1 MNVDYQVL
9 TFKNQ
14 IKPKDIGGLGVELND
29 RKGSGNYD
37 KERTQFNLEYVGFDG
52 HPTLS
57 SKVYE
62 TIYTNNIHFNKGDN
76 TNILNGCVVTSG
88 PEFFRKLGLPMKD
101 TGRVHVEGKH
111 VGDPIFCPDIKSKD
125 DIPEKVLEY
134 FDESYRFL
142 SNIVGKEN
150 VVYAGVH
157 FDEDTPH
164 MHFYFLPI
172 VNQVKRKVFET
183 DENGKRI
190 TKQIYTKDNTIK
202 NVPVQ
207 KKDANGKSVYEIE
220 YGKFLNSDEFWKQLG
235 GKASFAKLQ
244 DQYNEYITSKG
255 FELDRG
261 QVGANKHHQDKT
273 EHNIKVLNNEI
284 DKLKQ
289 ELELNKRINEVELNT
304 NKEIKNIN
312 EEELLNP
319 SKDIFK
325 KYKDKDVEKLIDYS
339 KEIKKANIASKNEL
353 EKKEIKIE
361 KLENQIKQFKSG
373 KTYQDK
379 DKVIANQERI
389 IDEQKGIIDSL
400 NKEIKSLKDKIE
412 RLTNIIWTKLNDA
425 YLAVAHLLGFKD
437 INKDNVNHD
446 LMDYKVRD
454 INRKH
459 EPRYNKST
467 KDKSDD
473 YEL

>member
-14 IKPKDIGGLGVELND
+14 IKPKDIGGLGVELD
-29 RKGSGNYD
+29 QRKGSGNYA
-37 KERTQFNLEYVGFDG
+37 KERTQFNIEYVGLEN

-62 TIYTNNIHFNKGDN
+62 TIYSNNIHFNKGDN
-76 TNILNGCVVTSG
+76 TNILNGCIITSG

-101 TGRVHVEGKH
+101 TGRVHVEGNH
-111 VGDPIFCPDIKSKD
+111 IGEPIFCPDIKTKE

-134 FDESYRFL
+134 FDDSYRFM

-261 QVGANKHHQDKT
+261 QVGANKHHQDKA

-304 NKEIKNIN
+304 NKDIKNIN

-389 IDEQKGIIDSL
+389 IDEQKGIIDNL

-425 YLAVAHLLGFKD
+425 YLAVAHLLGFKNV
-437 INKDNVNHD
+437 NKDNINHD

>member
-37 KERTQFNLEYVGFDG
+37 KERTQFNIEYVGFDG

-88 PEFFRKLGLPMKD
+88 PEFFKKLGLPMKD
-101 TGRVHVEGKH
+101 TGRVHIEGKH
-111 VGDPIFCPDIKSKD
+111 IGEPIFCPDIKSKE
-125 DIPEKVLEY
+125 DIPEPVLEY
-134 FDESYRFL
+134 FNESYRFL

-164 MHFYFLPI
+164 MHFYFLP
-172 VNQVKRKVFET
+172 VVDHVRRKVFET
-183 DENGKRI
+183 DDSGKRI

-202 NVPVQ
+202 NVPIQ
-207 KKDANGKSVYEIE
+207 KLNEKGKPIYEIE
-220 YGKFLNSDEFWKQLG
+220 YGKFLNTDEFWKQLG
-235 GKASFAKLQ
+235 GKASFARLQ

-261 QVGANKHHQDKT
+261 EIGANKHHQDKA
-273 EHNIKVLNNEI
+273 EHNIKVLEDKI
-284 DKLKQ
+284 DKLNK
-289 ELELNKRINEVELNT
+289 EIEMNKRINEVELKT
-304 NKEIKNIN
+304 NKEFKNIN

-339 KEIKKANIASKNEL
+339 KEIKKENIMSKNEL
-353 EKKEIKIE
+353 EKKELKIE
-361 KLENQIKQFKSG
+361 KLENQISQFKSG
-373 KTYQDK
+373 KTYSDK
-379 DKVIANQERI
+379 EKVIANQERI
-389 IDEQKGIIDSL
+389 INEQKGIIESL
-400 NKEIKSLKDKIE
+400 TEEVQSLKA
-412 RLTNIIWTKLNDA
+412 KLNRLLNVFHEKLNSA
-425 YLAVAHLLGFKD
+425 YLAVAHLLGFKNV
-437 INKDNVNHD
+437 NKDNVNHD
-446 LMDYKVRD
+446 LMDYKVQD

-459 EPRYNKST
+459 EPRYSKST

>member
-37 KERTQFNLEYVGFDG
+37 KERTQFNIEYVGFDG

-88 PEFFRKLGLPMKD
+88 PEFFKKLGLPMKD
-101 TGRVHVEGKH
+101 TGRVHIEGKH
-111 VGDPIFCPDIKSKD
+111 IGEPIFCPDIKSKE
-125 DIPEKVLEY
+125 DIPEPVLEY
-134 FDESYRFL
+134 FNESYRFL

-202 NVPVQ
+202 NVPIQ
-207 KKDANGKSVYEIE
+207 KKDANGKSIYEIE

-261 QVGANKHHQDKT
+261 QVGANKHHQDKA

-400 NKEIKSLKDKIE
+400 NNEIKSLKDKIE

-425 YLAVAHLLGFKD
+425 YLAVAHLLGFKNV
-437 INKDNVNHD
+437 NKDNINHD

>member
-14 IKPKDIGGLGVELND
+14 IKPKDIGGLGVELD
-29 RKGSGNYD
+29 QRKGSGNYAKD
-37 KERTQFNLEYVGFDG
+37 RTQFNIEYVGLDN

-62 TIYTNNIHFNKGDN
+62 TIYSNNIHFNKGDN
-76 TNILNGCVVTSG
+76 TNILNGCIITSG

-101 TGRVHVEGKH
+101 TGRVHVEGNH
-111 VGDPIFCPDIKSKD
+111 IGEPIYCPDIKTKE

-134 FDESYRFL
+134 FDESYRFM

-172 VNQVKRKVFET
+172 VDQVKRKVFET

-261 QVGANKHHQDKT
+261 QVGANKHHQDKA

-389 IDEQKGIIDSL
+389 IDEQKGIIDNL

-425 YLAVAHLLGFKD
+425 YLAVAHLLGFKNV
-437 INKDNVNHD
+437 NKDNVNHD
-446 LMDYKVRD
+446 LMDYKVQD

-459 EPRYNKST
+459 EPRYNKSK

>member
-37 KERTQFNLEYVGFDG
+37 KERTQFNIEYVGFDG

-111 VGDPIFCPDIKSKD
+111 IGEPIFCPDIKTKK

-134 FDESYRFL
+134 FDESYRFM

-172 VNQVKRKVFET
+172 VDQVKRKVFET

-202 NVPVQ
+202 NVPIQ
-207 KKDANGKSVYEIE
+207 KKDANGKSIYEIE

-261 QVGANKHHQDKT
+261 QVGTNKHHQDKA

-379 DKVIANQERI
+379 DKVIANQEKI

>member
-1 MNVDYQVL
+1 MNIDYQVL

-37 KERTQFNLEYVGFDG
+37 KERTQFNIEYVGFDG

-111 VGDPIFCPDIKSKD
+111 IGEPILCPDIKSKE
-125 DIPEKVLEY
+125 DIPEPVLEY
-134 FDESYRFL
+134 FNESYRFL
-142 SNIVGKEN
+142 SNIVGEEN

-164 MHFYFLPI
+164 MHFYFLP
-172 VNQVKRKVFET
+172 VVDHVRRKVFET
-183 DENGKRI
+183 DEDGKRI
-190 TKQIYTKDNTIK
+190 TKQIYTKNNTIK

-207 KKDANGKSVYEIE
+207 KRNENNKPVYEIE
-220 YGKFLNSDEFWKQLG
+220 YGKFLNTDEFWKQLG
-235 GKASFAKLQ
+235 GKASFARLQ

-261 QVGANKHHQDKT
+261 EIGANKHHQDKA

-284 DKLKQ
+284 EQLKD
-289 ELELNKRINEVELNT
+289 ELEQTKSINEIELKTRDEIKQLDSVELF
-304 NKEIKNIN
+304 
-312 EEELLNP
+312 NP
-319 SKDIFK
+319 SKDFLK
-325 KYKDKDVEKLIDYS
+325 RYKDKDVEKLIDYS
-339 KEIKKANIASKNEL
+339 KEIKKENIASKNEL

-361 KLENQIKQFKSG
+361 KLENKINQFKSG

-389 IDEQKGIIDSL
+389 INEQKGIIEDFTEEVK
-400 NKEIKSLKDKIE
+400 NLKDK
-412 RLTNIIWTKLNDA
+412 LNRFLEVFRYKINEA
-425 YLAVAHLLGFKD
+425 YLAVAHLLGFKNVD
-437 INKDNVNHD
+437 RDHVNHD
-446 LMDYKVRD
+446 VMEYRVQE

-459 EPRYNKST
+459 EPKHNKST
-467 KDKSDD
+467 KDRSDD